1 MIPRSLI
8 VTSVTR
14 VVVKAVTAELSFV
27 VPDET

>member
-8 VTSVTR
+8 VTSVTG